1 MAKHRQAGFSLL
13 ELMVAL
19 AILAIVVAIGLPAY
33 NSYVT
38 TAEQGQLVSNM
49 RTMQAFQEDF
59 FLRNGAYAVNL
70 ADIAAIDAAIGW
82 EPQTNDGIT
91 YSIANGDGT
100 SYTVTAVSPSGMT
113 VCMIYPANVRCP

>member
-1 MAKHRQAGFSLL
+1 MARYRQAGFSLL

-19 AILAIVVAIGLPAY
+19 AILAVVVAIGLPAY

-59 FLRNGAYAVNL
+59 FMRNGAYAVNL
-70 ADIAAIDAAIGW
+70 ADIAAIDAANGW
-82 EPQTNDGIT
+82 QPQTNDGIT